1 MTLLLLD
8 SSLPWPYLPRLIRT
22 VLTFSMN
29 RFLCCNVCG
38 CVVGHW
44 IIYTQVVVCGQLEWC
59 SILAA
64 YLSGYNILSL
74 QWSPVVSFAAP
85 FLIFATSAGPVLV
98 LEGRRVLRSAAR
110 GELLVS
116 RARLAIMQ
124 RRAFSVVGP
133 SACSLWTVGMIRRD
147 RSPLGC
153 GPFWLP
159 TPPNFTSLSSPSSL
173 SVTGLG
179 ALLSSSSLLKR
190 RYISLQIEWMR
201 CGDFPRAF

>member
-44 IIYTQVVVCGQLEWC
+44 IIYIQVVVCGQLEWC

-124 RRAFSVVGP
+124 RRAFQVVGP
-133 SACSLWTVGMIRRD
+133 SAWNDLLFELW
-147 RSPLGC
+147 
-153 GPFWLP
+153 
-159 TPPNFTSLSSPSSL
+159 
-173 SVTGLG
+173 
-179 ALLSSSSLLKR
+179 SLLMAHPSKF
-190 RYISLQIEWMR
+190 YISLKSFLFDRDCAGSASE
-201 CGDFPRAF
+201 